1 MEGFSDCLSIVVMM
15 MMMLCLEMAVGQ
27 EQTIRPL
34 LSYEQDLS
42 TTIKP
47 ENDHAEPLTSTTTN
61 NTITKASTTTRKKKE
76 LKKKKRA
83 DSYHNWGI

>member
-1 MEGFSDCLSIVVMM
+1 MPVDRGDDDDVVVFGDGCRSGTDDSTIVV
-15 MMMLCLEMAVGQ
+15 
-27 EQTIRPL
+27 IRA
-34 LSYEQDLS
+34 S
-42 TTIKP
+42 TIKP